1 VKYIWFLKRKKR
13 KEKNILLY
21 IRHIEETE
29 FVNNLFIL
37 KQKQKQ
43 EQKQTNKQKTKTKK
57 QKKKQQQQQKKKEK

>member
-13 KEKNILLY
+13 KKKYILLY

-37 KQKQKQ
+37 KQKQEQKQ
-43 EQKQTNKQKTKTKK
+43 EQKQTNKQKNKK
-57 QKKKQQQQQKKKEK
+57 RKKNKQENQT